1 MQRATLLQ
9 LGTACVISTMKIMTL
24 LVLMCEVSSTTQP
37 HRSDNATIVA
47 TTSRSSSTSS
57 SANNIADSGSLR
69 NGTRYL
75 RGEDKIRG
83 VLPTVFVIGAQKGG
97 SMSLLEL
104 MAQHPLLCGGKH
116 KEPHF
121 FNNDENY
128 DRGADWYKNQFADPK
143 CAQNPKTAKYIDG
156 TPMLHIPDVW
166 KRIQKTYE
174 KEKEST
180 ANLKF
185 IVLLREPVSRDY
197 IWYQHV
203 IRADLHS
210 GQRFEDVKTLVEM
223 NEESNFQNADGQ
235 DTRRGRYVEQLDN
248 FLKYFRRNQ
257 IMVISSAAIFKDSVD
272 ILERVRKF
280 IGTAPDASF
289 TQQLP
294 HIEHASLTGIA
305 FELCALRH
313 IPQIDCSYRDKMGAY
328 YSPYNE
334 KLYSWMESTKAEADT
349 NEPEFSPLF
358 EDYKTT
364 PCAKDARAEY
374 NAFLGKEKETIKL
387 REIYHTKTWGFH
399 LPEGACRLVV

>member
-1 MQRATLLQ
+1 M
-9 LGTACVISTMKIMTL
+9 
-24 LVLMCEVSSTTQP
+24 
-37 HRSDNATIVA
+37 
-47 TTSRSSSTSS
+47 
-57 SANNIADSGSLR
+57 
-69 NGTRYL
+69 
-75 RGEDKIRG
+75 
-83 VLPTVFVIGAQKGG
+83 FVIGAQKGG

-104 MAQHPLLCGGKH
+104 MTQHPTLCGGKH

-121 FNNDENY
+121 FNNDDNY
-128 DRGADWYKNQFADPK
+128 DRGVDWYKNQFADAK

-156 TPMLHIPDVW
+156 TPILHIPDVW
-166 KRIQKTYE
+166 KRIQKTYD

-210 GQRFEDVKTLVEM
+210 GQRYEGVKTLKEM
-223 NEESNFQNADGQ
+223 NEDSNWQNGDGQ

-248 FLKYFRRNQ
+248 FLKYFSRNQ
-257 IMVISSAAIFKDSVD
+257 IMVISSAAIFKDSVE
-272 ILERVRKF
+272 ILERIRKF
-280 IGTAPDASF
+280 VGAQPDPSLS
-289 TQQLP
+289 QQLP
-294 HIEHASLTGIA
+294 HIEHASQTGIA

-313 IPQIDCSYRDKMGAY
+313 IPQLDCSYRDKMGAY
-328 YSPYNE
+328 YTPYNE
-334 KLYSWMESTKAEADT
+334 KLYSWMESTKADADP

-364 PCAKDARAEY
+364 QCAKDSRAEY
-374 NAFLGKEKETIKL
+374 NTFLGKEDETIKL

-399 LPEGACRLVV
+399 LPEGSCHLGAGQ